1 MQNNKI
7 DIKQLLAK
15 GTKYSFTVDDKPV
28 TVLYSKTDKP
38 NNPLSN
44 YEDIVVFRVKYSDT
58 APFEKGQWVKN
69 KEQLKEYLLQIFSLN
84 TDDDKKE
91 KALNSL
97 DFEVYTYADY
107 KKDEN
112 KNSNIA
118 YICIVGNDTN
128 GDNDYVKDSAESEIY
143 FIDAEDDNIVT
154 METRNESIEDI
165 VSNVAQMISQD
176 LENSIESEN
185 IEDEE
190 FSLDF
195 DNVDASAILANINQK
210 YIDEEDYLYEDDN
223 VDDIDFTV
231 GLNSFPGYSG
241 VSIDPDDDR
250 LLSDVDDSEI
260 LGLVEYDDYIP
271 LSAEERQQE
280 TLRNMQSISEEI
292 DKDNQIEMLK
302 TMITNN
308 IMSIE
313 DDDEENGQD
322 YETLIIDMFKNDAY
336 TSTLL
341 SQYDDN
347 FYENFNTIDYL
358 DTIGKENIN
367 NENDFI
373 ETEEN
378 FSDIDYEDIDYLEE
392 NDFEDYLSNYD
403 NSVFVD
409 EEQRK
414 STAISAIEQLFNFK
428 DGNIYD
434 IYVLDKDNNILN
446 VLENEAVD
454 VDETSARIIANYY
467 S

>member
-1 MQNNKI
+1 
-7 DIKQLLAK
+7 
-15 GTKYSFTVDDKPV
+15 
-28 TVLYSKTDKP
+28 
-38 NNPLSN
+38 
-44 YEDIVVFRVKYSDT
+44 
-58 APFEKGQWVKN
+58 
-69 KEQLKEYLLQIFSLN
+69 
-84 TDDDKKE
+84 
-91 KALNSL
+91 
-97 DFEVYTYADY
+97 
-107 KKDEN
+107 
-112 KNSNIA
+112 
-118 YICIVGNDTN
+118 
-128 GDNDYVKDSAESEIY
+128 
-143 FIDAEDDNIVT
+143 

-336 TSTLL
+336 TCLLYTSPSPRDATL
-341 SQYDDN
+341 SRMP
-347 FYENFNTIDYL
+347 
-358 DTIGKENIN
+358 
-367 NENDFI
+367 
-373 ETEEN
+373 
-378 FSDIDYEDIDYLEE
+378 S
-392 NDFEDYLSNYD
+392 
-403 NSVFVD
+403 
-409 EEQRK
+409 
-414 STAISAIEQLFNFK
+414 SA
-428 DGNIYD
+428 
-434 IYVLDKDNNILN
+434 
-446 VLENEAVD
+446 
-454 VDETSARIIANYY
+454 
-467 S
+467 